1 MYIVKQ
7 CPKCKEYKLLDE
19 YHSDKRRAFG
29 KRPKCKSCDKQY
41 YQENKERI
49 KQYREENKERI
60 LKYVRHFYQENKGSK
75 KQYAKQYREENK
87 ERINLKNK
95 QYREENKERI
105 KQWRE
110 ENKEHAKQ
118 YYQENK
124 ERIKQYYQENKERIT
139 QKAKQYRQENKGS
152 KKQYAKQWREENKE
166 RIKQYIEENKERIN
180 KYHNKRKQTDPL
192 YKMRCNIRSLI
203 ANSMK
208 NKGYTKSSRT
218 YQILGCDF
226 ETFKKHIE
234 RQFTKG
240 MNWNNHGKWHYDHII
255 PISSAQT
262 EEEVIKLNHYTNF
275 QPLWAEDNIRKSNNI
290 EPTQIKMRM

>member
-7 CPKCKEYKLLDE
+7 CTKCKEYKLLDE
-19 YHSDKRRAFG
+19 YHSDKSKAFG
-29 KRPKCKSCDKQY
+29 KWSKCKSCDK
-41 YQENKERI
+41 K
-49 KQYREENKERI
+49 
-60 LKYVRHFYQENKGSK
+60 
-75 KQYAKQYREENK
+75 
-87 ERINLKNK
+87 
-95 QYREENKERI
+95 
-105 KQWRE
+105 
-110 ENKEHAKQ
+110 

-124 ERIKQYYQENKERIT
+124 ERIKQYYQENKERILKYVRHFY
-139 QKAKQYRQENKGS
+139 QEENKELIKQYE
-152 KKQYAKQWREENKE
+152 KQYREENKE
-166 RIKQYIEENKERIN
+166 RIKQYYQENKERIAQDKKQYNKQWREKNKERIKQYEEENKERIN
-180 KYHNKRKQTDPL
+180 KYHNKRRQTDPL
-192 YKMRCNIRSLI
+192 YKMRCNIRSRI

-240 MNWNNHGKWHYDHII
+240 MNWNNHGEWHYDHII
-255 PISSAQT
+255 PISTAQT

-275 QPLWAEDNIRKSNNI
+275 QPLWAEDNISKSNNI

>member
-19 YHSDKRRAFG
+19 YHSDKSRAFG

-41 YQENKERI
+41 YQENKKRI

-60 LKYVRHFYQENKGSK
+60 LKYVRHFYQENKASK

-87 ERINLKNK
+87 ERINLRNK

-105 KQWRE
+105 KQYRE
-110 ENKEHAKQ
+110 ENKASKKQ

-124 ERIKQYYQENKERIT
+124 KRIKQY
-139 QKAKQYRQENKGS
+139 
-152 KKQYAKQWREENKE
+152 
-166 RIKQYIEENKERIN
+166 
-180 KYHNKRKQTDPL
+180 HNKRIQTDPL
-192 YKMRCNIRSLI
+192 YKMRCNISSIIRL
-203 ANSMK
+203 SMRRQ
-208 NKGYTKSSRT
+208 GYTKSSKT

-255 PISSAQT
+255 PISFAKT
-262 EEEVIKLNHYTNF
+262 EEEIIKLNHYTNF